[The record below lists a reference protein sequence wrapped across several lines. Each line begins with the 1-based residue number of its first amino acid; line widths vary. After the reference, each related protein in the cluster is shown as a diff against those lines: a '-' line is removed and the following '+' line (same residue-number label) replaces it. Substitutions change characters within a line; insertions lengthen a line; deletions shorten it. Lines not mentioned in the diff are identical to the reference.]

1 MVTPFGMLQAHRS
14 LQTSPAAAARIRT
27 VMRRVGLLAVA
38 VMVTATVHP
47 PARPASLCILRTLTG
62 IPCPFCGG
70 TTAAV
75 HLGHGDLGG
84 AVAASPLAVAML
96 AVAPFAGAVAMPAW
110 LARPLVWRSIIATAL
125 VGGELWQLAR
135 FGFLPIHL
143 G

>member
-1 MVTPFGMLQAHRS
+1 MPQAHRS

-70 TTAAV
+70 TTAAA
-75 HLGHGDLGG
+75 HLGPGALGG
-84 AVAASPLAVAML
+84 PGPPPLAVAML
-96 AVAPFAGAVAMPAW
+96 AVAPFAGPVAMPPW